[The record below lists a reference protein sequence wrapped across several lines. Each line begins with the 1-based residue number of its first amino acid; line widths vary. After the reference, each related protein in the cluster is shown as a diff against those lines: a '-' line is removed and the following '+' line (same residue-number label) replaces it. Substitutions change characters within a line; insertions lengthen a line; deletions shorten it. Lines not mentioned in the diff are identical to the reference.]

1 MNDLISTI
9 IFQFMIYK
17 DILVMDKILHI
28 HFQILN
34 IPINI

>member
-28 HFQILN
+28 HFHILN
-34 IPINI
+34 IPNNI